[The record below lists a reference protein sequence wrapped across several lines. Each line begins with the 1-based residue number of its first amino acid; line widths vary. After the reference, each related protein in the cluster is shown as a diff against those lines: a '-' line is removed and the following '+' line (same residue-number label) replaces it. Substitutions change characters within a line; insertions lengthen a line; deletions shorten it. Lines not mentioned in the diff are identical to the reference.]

1 MTDSGWE
8 QVPRERLG
16 LSSCMLSNACKEAFQ
31 EEAGFALHPEKKIT
45 QAGGSRRELPHRVRV
60 GTRGRWE
67 PRGAD
72 ASGMHIA
79 EGDKQGPRRPL
90 SSRLLTPRGRAERGG
105 QRSPGRAGPLK
116 SFYHH
121 WVGSKVCG
129 GSDRPLPASHFFFFL
144 SAAPLAFSRGRIST
158 RPLLAGW
165 AWAWLHHTPS
175 GRGGPALGFL
185 PLSGQADWRKTAL
198 EPSSKQETAL
208 PAS

>member
-1 MTDSGWE
+1 M
-8 QVPRERLG
+8 Q
-16 LSSCMLSNACKEAFQ
+16 SSNPCKEAFQ
-31 EEAGFALHPEKKIT
+31 EEAGFALHPEKKKKKKIT
-45 QAGGSRRELPHRVRV
+45 QADWSRRELLHRVGV
-60 GTRGRWE
+60 GTGGQRE
-67 PRGAD
+67 PNGAD
-72 ASGMHIA
+72 ASRMHIA

-90 SSRLLTPRGRAERGG
+90 SSWLLTPRGRAERGG
-105 QRSPGRAGPLK
+105 ERSPGPGRAAQ

-129 GSDRPLPASHFFFFL
+129 GSDRPLPASHIFFFL

-165 AWAWLHHTPS
+165 AWARLHHTLS

>member
-45 QAGGSRRELPHRVRV
+45 QADGSRRELPHRVRV
-60 GTRGRWE
+60 GTGGRWE
-67 PRGAD
+67 PCGAD

-90 SSRLLTPRGRAERGG
+90 SSGLLMPRGRAERGG

-129 GSDRPLPASHFFFFL
+129 GSDRPLPASLFFFPFCCPVGFFPRSHFHEGPPGRL
-144 SAAPLAFSRGRIST
+144 GVGMAPPHTQRQGWPGPRLPAPLW
-158 RPLLAGW
+158 AG
-165 AWAWLHHTPS
+165 
-175 GRGGPALGFL
+175 
-185 PLSGQADWRKTAL
+185 
-198 EPSSKQETAL
+198 
-208 PAS
+208 

>member
-45 QAGGSRRELPHRVRV
+45 QADGSRRELPHRVRV
-60 GTRGRWE
+60 GTGGRRE

-72 ASGMHIA
+72 ASGMHIV

-90 SSRLLTPRGRAERGG
+90 SSGLLTPRGRAERGG
-105 QRSPGRAGPLK
+105 QRSPGQAGPLK

-129 GSDRPLPASHFFFFL
+129 GSDRPLPASHFFFSFL
-144 SAAPLAFSRGRIST
+144 LPRWLFPEVAFPRG
-158 RPLLAGW
+158 
-165 AWAWLHHTPS
+165 PS
-175 GRGGPALGFL
+175 WPAGRGHGSTTHPAAGVAR
-185 PLSGQADWRKTAL
+185 P
-198 EPSSKQETAL
+198 
-208 PAS
+208 